1 MKYNQVKLLGKD
13 WKAMDIRD
21 TLDLW
26 ATARWFEWDFVVLL
40 GFCNQ
45 DSPRLHLLYI
55 YPRWHPRKWTCFKL
69 DLRALKK
76 RSGGSRL
83 QKISFL
89 SRIEGAIRILVHKE
103 GQAYDENIGA
113 EIRLAD
119 SADPRYY
126 VLTFVD
132 VALKVKKNIPTKH
145 QPCDDSNY
153 DEKLLAKATE
163 RMMLVAGF
171 SSMAIYL
178 TLPFFA
184 LPCDY

>member
-1 MKYNQVKLLGKD
+1 M
-13 WKAMDIRD
+13 
-21 TLDLW
+21 
-26 ATARWFEWDFVVLL
+26 
-40 GFCNQ
+40 
-45 DSPRLHLLYI
+45 
-55 YPRWHPRKWTCFKL
+55 
-69 DLRALKK
+69 
-76 RSGGSRL
+76 
-83 QKISFL
+83 
-89 SRIEGAIRILVHKE
+89 VHKE

-178 TLPFFA
+178 TLPFFD

>member
-1 MKYNQVKLLGKD
+1 M
-13 WKAMDIRD
+13 
-21 TLDLW
+21 
-26 ATARWFEWDFVVLL
+26 
-40 GFCNQ
+40 
-45 DSPRLHLLYI
+45 
-55 YPRWHPRKWTCFKL
+55 
-69 DLRALKK
+69 
-76 RSGGSRL
+76 
-83 QKISFL
+83 
-89 SRIEGAIRILVHKE
+89 VHKE
-103 GQAYDENIGA
+103 GQAYDESIGA

-126 VLTFVD
+126 VLTFVE

-171 SSMAIYL
+171 SSIRICLA
-178 TLPFFA
+178 LPFFA